1 MDETGIK
8 KILQVDSNYY
18 VNKTK
23 AFDLKVNPISEDEF
37 SFCDLEGK
45 ISFCKVEDGKIKR
58 NKRIIA
64 SKGSVLTM
72 DFSEDGEKL
81 IIGSSAN
88 ELTVIQDFKFSS
100 RKKTK

>member
-1 MDETGIK
+1 MNENGIK
-8 KILQVDSNYY
+8 KILQVDYNYY

-23 AFDLKVNPISEDEF
+23 AFDLKVNPVSEDQF

-45 ISFCKVEDGKIKR
+45 ISFCKIEEGKIIK

-72 DFSEDGEKL
+72 DFTEDGEKL
-81 IIGSSAN
+81 IMGSSAN
-88 ELTVIQDFKFSS
+88 ELTVIQDFKFIS
-100 RKKTK
+100 RKNTK